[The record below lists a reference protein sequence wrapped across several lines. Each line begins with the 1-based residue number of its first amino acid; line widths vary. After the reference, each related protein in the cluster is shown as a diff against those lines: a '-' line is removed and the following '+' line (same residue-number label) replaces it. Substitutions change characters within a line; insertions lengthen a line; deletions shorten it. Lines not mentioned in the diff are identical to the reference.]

1 MHRHITFKK
10 RSVPTMSIIG
20 IVIALVTGVIGFVI
34 VDNVEKDQAW
44 NSTLSNTIGA
54 YIVPIGLLG
63 LLAVAAYMA
72 VGK

>member
-1 MHRHITFKK
+1 
-10 RSVPTMSIIG
+10 MSIIG